1 MEQFSEDTGQTV
13 PRVHSGVP
21 ATTARSRSP
30 QWRRILQAGVGVGV
44 AAGVAIGAAALAG
57 AATSG
62 GTTPKSSTTPSTAK
76 PGAKWAQGGHF
87 AGRGFGG
94 TALGGPGGGFGLGF
108 GGSGSVLHG
117 EETVSGPNGYETIEF
132 QTGTVTSVTDVSGS
146 TWSLVVTSADK
157 TALTYTVNSGSS
169 VNGGESGIS
178 SVKSGNK
185 VSVVAVVSKGT
196 ATVKTL
202 MDATTLQANR
212 GTWAP
217 KGPGGPIS
225 PPAAPSSG
233 SATSSS

>member
-1 MEQFSEDTGQTV
+1 MEQFSEETGQTV

-21 ATTARSRSP
+21 GTTARSRSP
-30 QWRRILQAGVGVGV
+30 QWRRIVQAGVGLGV
-44 AAGVAIGAAALAG
+44 AAGVAVGAAALAG

-62 GTTPKSSTTPSTAK
+62 GTTPKSSSTPSTAK

-94 TALGGPGGGFGLGF
+94 AGLGGPWARVRRIRFCCCTARRP
-108 GGSGSVLHG
+108 S
-117 EETVSGPNGYETIEF
+117 TVP
-132 QTGTVTSVTDVSGS
+132 TDTRRSSSRPGRS
-146 TWSLVVTSADK
+146 PRSPTYPAAPGASWSRVRTRPLS
-157 TALTYTVNSGSS
+157 TYTVNSGSS
-169 VNGGESGIS
+169 VNGGESGIA

-217 KGPGGPIS
+217 TGPGGPMS

-233 SATSSS
+233 SSTS